1 MRRGARPGGGYSS
14 MTGDSKKAEVGE
26 ALFYMFSERA
36 RRVVAHAHNEAY
48 ARHSEYIGTAHLLL
62 GLIHD
67 SDVARML
74 QVLGADPR
82 AVRRHVEHTIGR
94 AQRVA
99 SRELPVTPQ
108 ARKALDRSLHEA
120 RRRGHHLVDAEH
132 VLYGLISEANSS
144 ATKAVTVVGARPARI
159 IDHLFLLWGPPN
171 PSSPV
176 APPKPQPP
184 RARQ

>member
-1 MRRGARPGGGYSS
+1 
-14 MTGDSKKAEVGE
+14 MTGHSKGAEVGE

-36 RRVVAHAHNEAY
+36 RRVVAHAHHEAY

-62 GLIHD
+62 GLVHD

-120 RRRGHHLVDAEH
+120 RRRGHDLVDAEH

-144 ATKAVTVVGARPARI
+144 AAKAVTVVGARPARI
-159 IDHLFLLWGPPN
+159 IDHLFLLWGPLN
-171 PSSPV
+171 PGAVDS
-176 APPKPQPP
+176 
-184 RARQ
+184 RR

>member
-1 MRRGARPGGGYSS
+1 
-14 MTGDSKKAEVGE
+14 MTSDSKEAEVGE
-26 ALFYMFSERA
+26 TLFNMFSERA
-36 RRVVAHAHNEAY
+36 RRVVAQARHEAY
-48 ARHSEYIGTAHLLL
+48 ARHNEYIGTAHLLL

-82 AVRRHVEHTIGR
+82 AVRRHVEHTIGP
-94 AQRVA
+94 AQRGA

-120 RRRGHHLVDAEH
+120 RRRGHDLVDAEH

-144 ATKAVTVVGARPARI
+144 AAKAVMVVGARPARI
-159 IDHLFLLWGPPN
+159 IEHLGLLWGPPN
-171 PSSPV
+171 PGNPV
-176 APPKPQPP
+176 TPMQRHPP
-184 RARQ
+184 RARR